1 MFHGF
6 GTGVP
11 SSSARWTHLG
21 QQTCVTR
28 KDPPNGSRAYAGLLE
43 KVCVVALDRPPKATY
58 YARTTG
64 DSTRVP
70 DGIVHFRELLAIL
83 SWSCAASSYA

>member
-1 MFHGF
+1 MDLALVFHPPLPG
-6 GTGVP
+6 GRIQASKLVSP
-11 SSSARWTHLG
+11 E
-21 QQTCVTR
+21 
-28 KDPPNGSRAYAGLLE
+28 KDPPNGARAYAGLLG
-43 KVCVVALDRPPKATY
+43 KVCVVALDRPPKASY

-64 DSTRVP
+64 DSTRAP